1 MQKTNSPQD
10 EITFD
15 NMPQAVARVYEE
27 VSQIKSGI
35 EELRKNYEPKNPT
48 ELLTVQEV
56 AKLLKVDRS
65 TLWNWQQ
72 KQTLVP
78 YGIGARVYYRR
89 SDIENALILLGTKK
103 GAKNEK

>member
-1 MQKTNSPQD
+1 MKNSTILHEVTPEQITNLFEGLQ
-10 EITFD
+10 
-15 NMPQAVARVYEE
+15 N
-27 VSQIKSGI
+27 QIS
-35 EELRKNYEPKNPT
+35 ELKNNFEPTKPT

-78 YGIGARVYYRR
+78 YGIGARVYYKR
-89 SDIENALILLGTKK
+89 SDIENALILLGNKK
-103 GAKNEK
+103 GAK

>member
-1 MQKTNSPQD
+1 MIKSNSPQN

-15 NMPQAVARVYEE
+15 NMPQAVAKVYEE
-27 VSQIKSGI
+27 VSLIKSGI
-35 EELRKNYEPKNPT
+35 EELRKNYEPKIPT

>member
-1 MQKTNSPQD
+1 MQKTNTPQN

-15 NMPQAVARVYEE
+15 NMPQAVAKVYDE
-27 VSQIKSGI
+27 VSRIKTGL
-35 EELRKNYEPKNPT
+35 EELIKNYEPKIPT

-56 AKLLKVDRS
+56 AEMLKVDRS

-89 SDIENALILLGTKK
+89 SDIEKALILLGKKK
-103 GAKNEK
+103 GGNDEK

>member
-1 MQKTNSPQD
+1 MQKTVAEENRA
-10 EITFD
+10 TFE
-15 NMPQAVARVYEE
+15 NMPQAIAKVYEE

-35 EELRKNYEPKNPT
+35 EELQRNFEPKAPT
-48 ELLTVQEV
+48 ELLTVQET
-56 AKLLKVDRS
+56 AKMLKVDRS